1 MKGIASRTTAI
12 HEAGH
17 CLIGKLRNLLSLKSK
32 GIVGYIK
39 YHQGEM
45 EKAPGLVTIVSRA
58 RYLGLNIYLPID
70 GPEQSDITATKAF
83 IEMALGGGAAIEG
96 WCV

>member
-1 MKGIASRTTAI
+1 
-12 HEAGH
+12 
-17 CLIGKLRNLLSLKSK
+17 
-32 GIVGYIK
+32 
-39 YHQGEM
+39 M

-58 RYLGLNIYLPID
+58 RYLGVYIDLPVD